1 MNCVILSSFSPL
13 DELNCMEQH
22 FLLDLHFSD
31 PYAIMHHCED
41 NVVCFCLTG
50 HDLFYHRCKIVT
62 LYVCILNQLTL
73 GTQQSSIVKINN
85 KLAASISHG
94 WLIETWNGCGDI
106 RPLGYL
112 RP

>member
-1 MNCVILSSFSPL
+1 M
-13 DELNCMEQH
+13 
-22 FLLDLHFSD
+22 
-31 PYAIMHHCED
+31 
-41 NVVCFCLTG
+41 
-50 HDLFYHRCKIVT
+50 T